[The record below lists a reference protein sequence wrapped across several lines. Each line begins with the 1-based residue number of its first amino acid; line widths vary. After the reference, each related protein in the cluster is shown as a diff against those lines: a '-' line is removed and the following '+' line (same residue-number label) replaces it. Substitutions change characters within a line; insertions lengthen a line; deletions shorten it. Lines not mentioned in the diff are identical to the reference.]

1 MTTLA
6 WILIAGIAMSSIAL
20 VGAVTT
26 KLSEETLSRVVMPTV
41 ALAAGSLLGGAF
53 FHMLPEAVRALGNN
67 LLVYVWL
74 VAGFLVFFTLEQF
87 LHWHHCHRS
96 PASEHRPLGHL
107 ILIADGGHN
116 FIGGLAVGG
125 AFVVDIRVG
134 IVTWLVA
141 ALHEIP
147 QEFGDFGILIH
158 SGWSRRSALVWNFAS
173 ALTFL
178 VGALVAYA
186 VSGSVEV
193 GYLLPFAAGN
203 FIYIAAADL
212 LPEIARETRT
222 RDKLETTLAFIAGLG
237 LLLAVTQI
245 NS

>member
-6 WILIAGIAMSSIAL
+6 WILIAGIAMSSLAL
-20 VGAVTT
+20 VGALTT
-26 KLSEETLSRVVMPTV
+26 MLSEETLARVVMPTV

-53 FHMLPEAVRALGNN
+53 FHMLPEAVSALGNN

-74 VAGFLVFFTLEQF
+74 VTGFLVFFTLEQF

-96 PASEHRPLGHL
+96 ATSEHRPLGLL
-107 ILIADGGHN
+107 ILIADGMHN
-116 FIGGLAVGG
+116 FIGGLAVGA

-141 ALHEIP
+141 AAHEVP

-158 SGWSRRSALVWNFAS
+158 SGWSRRSALAWNFAS

-178 VGALVAYA
+178 AGALIAYA

-222 RDKLETTLAFIAGLG
+222 RDKLETSIAFLAGLG
-237 LLLAVTQI
+237 LLLAATQI
-245 NS
+245 SA